1 MPRRLE
7 QLKDISTLRRRSE
20 MTYLIEHFLLFE
32 RQPLNFSDVEQTYR
46 LAFLIE
52 QTLGPLQNLFFRFHL

>member
-7 QLKDISTLRRRSE
+7 QLKDISALRRRSK

-46 LAFLIE
+46 LAFLTE
-52 QTLGPLQNLFFRFHL
+52 QTLGPLKNLFLRFHL